1 MADQSTMKG
10 VAKPFTLAAIPRALM
25 ARRELG
31 PLLALFAILVINW
44 LISPEF
50 INIRILDGRLY
61 GSLIDILNRG
71 TPVLLMSIGM
81 SLVIATKG
89 IDLSV
94 GAVMAIG
101 GAVAAVLITTT
112 DYSPY
117 VVILLSLGAGV
128 LCGLWNGVLVAFVGI
143 QPIIATL
150 ILMVTGRGIAQMI
163 SNGQITTFHNDTIEF
178 VGSGIL
184 LGIPFPIYIAVFTFI
199 AVYVLVRRTA
209 IGMMIESVGA
219 NDRASYYMGINA
231 ALIKVLVYVI
241 SGFCAALAGLILTA
255 DIKAADSNRIGLF
268 RELDAILAVVL
279 GGASLAGG
287 RFYLG
292 LSVIGALIIQS
303 IYTGILLSGLQ
314 PELNLIVKAL
324 VILAVLLLQSEVF
337 RQTLLKPI
345 IILGKKLGRG
355 A

>member
-1 MADQSTMKG
+1 MSIQGRNFDLRSVQ
-10 VAKPFTLAAIPRALM
+10 RRLM
-25 ARRELG
+25 NRRELG
-31 PLLALFAILVINW
+31 PILALLTILIINW
-44 LISPEF
+44 LISPQF
-50 INIRILDGRLY
+50 ISIRIVEGRLY

-101 GAVAAVLITTT
+101 GAVAAALITTT
-112 DYSPY
+112 DLSPY
-117 VVILLSLGAGV
+117 MVILLSIVAGV
-128 LCGLWNGVLVAFVGI
+128 ACGLWNGVLVALLGI

-163 SNGQITTFHNDTIEF
+163 SKGQIITFHNETLEF
-178 VGSGIL
+178 VGSGVL
-184 LGIPFPIYIAVFTFI
+184 LGIPFPIYIAFFTFV

-209 IGMMIESVGA
+209 IGVMIESVGA

-231 ALIKVLVYVI
+231 ALIKILAYVI
-241 SGFCAALAGLILTA
+241 SGICAALAGLILTA
-255 DIKAADSNRIGLF
+255 DIKGADSNRIGLF

-279 GGASLAGG
+279 GGASLSGG
-287 RFYLG
+287 RFFLG

-324 VILAVLLLQSEVF
+324 VILAVLMLQSPIF
-337 RQTLLKPI
+337 RQLLLKPI
-345 IILGKKLGRG
+345 KAAMNLRRN